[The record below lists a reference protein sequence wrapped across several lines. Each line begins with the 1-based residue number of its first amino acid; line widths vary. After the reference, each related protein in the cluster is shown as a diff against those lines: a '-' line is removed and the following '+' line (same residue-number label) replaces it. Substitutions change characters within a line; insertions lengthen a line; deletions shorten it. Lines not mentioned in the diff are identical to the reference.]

1 MRIWTSTPA
10 NLTIRPR
17 ELQIRMAATIYRDG
31 IRKDSALP
39 SALTRS
45 V

>member
-1 MRIWTSTPA
+1 
-10 NLTIRPR
+10 
-17 ELQIRMAATIYRDG
+17 MAATIYRDG